1 MVDFCLSQ
9 CKQLL
14 SSSDYSEKLLGY
26 LSYSILVNVK
36 PGQPLHEHF
45 EDLLDLVYTLLIADL
60 QSTDE
65 RFNCLAIQFIAN
77 QFNSIEYKPLATA
90 PNANWLQVIDMV
102 YSTCTSPITSRTVKR
117 KASLALHSLFKLYPN
132 VVVTNTSW
140 IPRLLSLVE
149 NEDLGVITAS
159 TPLVQYVVSLQPKFA
174 KSILPSISSRLY
186 SLVVEE
192 KCPETYFYYNC
203 PAPWLSIKLLQMI
216 ESFFLDS
223 IVSISDFDANC
234 LNHLQQV
241 VARSIQNASQSN
253 KSLQTRNCY
262 SAILFQAVSLA
273 VFLDASPDAIVGAK
287 NALVMLLDSNES
299 NTKYLALDA
308 LIKLASRLDS
318 QELRFDANLL
328 RILRLLNDRDISVR
342 RKSLDLICTV
352 CNPQSYNKIINE
364 LLEYFP
370 VSDFSIKP
378 DLAIKI
384 AVLAENFAT
393 DSTWYVTTMLKLLS
407 IGGGINSNGLSYISN
422 EVWERIVQ
430 IVINNEQLQE
440 KTCKLIIN
448 LLKKSTNSETPQTA
462 TTSEAL
468 IKVAAIILGEFGNQV
483 DCFPEYKVSTQF
495 RLLYV
500 NYIRVSLVTR
510 AMILSTFLKFLV
522 KFPDEEFV
530 PDIVDLFEAESQ
542 SIDLEIQTRA
552 FEYLRLA
559 TMDSK
564 GLAAEVV
571 KPLPFFSQKASPLM
585 TRIGLSQKLLT
596 RNRSNSMVLSKYI
609 NSDQTQNEL
618 SDDNLNPFE
627 TQQEEVINLSSN
639 WYAGF
644 HRMLHYD
651 AGIFYENQLIKITYR
666 FVKEGYTLRMKLTFI
681 NNSLK
686 SAGTNITGFNIL
698 NLESGTHKE
707 NPSYVLKV
715 VESPEPSFSN
725 KSAMDVE
732 IKIRNIVE
740 LKENPIMS
748 FTFTC
753 GGSFNQL
760 NLKFPVNLLKCIRSS
775 STPTV
780 DEFNKRW
787 VQISE
792 QLGVEKG
799 GYLTNVTSGHRYN
812 SSNISRML
820 SRSGFAIVHETH
832 DDSQKE
838 ILVLAAGI
846 LHTQNANYGVLASIQ
861 STDDIGRQFA
871 IDIRC
876 TGGGVAEIISL
887 ELKEILEG
895 NI

>member
-1 MVDFCLSQ
+1 VR
-9 CKQLL
+9 
-14 SSSDYSEKLLGY
+14 
-26 LSYSILVNVK
+26 

-65 RFNCLAIQFIAN
+65 NFNCLAIQFIAN
-77 QFNSIEYKPLATA
+77 QFNSIEYKPLSTA

-102 YSTCTSPITSRTVKR
+102 YSTCTSPITSRKVKQ

-132 VVVTNTSW
+132 VVVTNTTW
-140 IPRLLSLVE
+140 IPRLLSLVD
-149 NEDLGVITAS
+149 NEDLGVITAL

-174 KSILPSISSRLY
+174 RSILPSISSRLY

-192 KCPETYFYYNC
+192 SCPETYFYYNC
-203 PAPWLSIKLLQMI
+203 PAPWLCIKLLQMV
-216 ESFFLDS
+216 ESFYLES
-223 IVSISDFDANC
+223 IVSISDFDANS
-234 LNHLQQV
+234 LSQLQQV
-241 VARSIQNASQSN
+241 VARSIQNASQPN
-253 KSLQTRNCY
+253 KNLQTRNCH
-262 SAILFQAVSLA
+262 SAILFQAVSLS
-273 VFLDASPDAIVGAK
+273 VFLQASPDAIVGAK
-287 NALVMLLDSNES
+287 NALVMLLDSNDS

-308 LIKLASRLDS
+308 LIKLTSRLDS

-328 RILRLLNDRDISVR
+328 RIFHLLNDRDISVR

-352 CNPQSYNKIINE
+352 CNPQTYNKIIQE

-370 VSDFSIKP
+370 VSEFSIKP

-407 IGGGINSNGLSYISN
+407 IGGGISSNGLSYISN

-440 KTCKLIIN
+440 TTCKLIIN
-448 LLKKSTNSETPQTA
+448 LLKKSTSTDSHQPA
-462 TTSEAL
+462 MTSEAL
-468 IKVAAIILGEFGNQV
+468 IKVAAIVLGEFGNQI
-483 DCFPEYKVSTQF
+483 DCFPEYKVSIQF
-495 RLLYV
+495 KLLYA
-500 NYIRVSLVTR
+500 NYIKVSLVSR
-510 AMILSTFLKFLV
+510 AMMLSTFLKFLV
-522 KFPDEEFV
+522 KFPEEEIV

-542 SIDLEIQTRA
+542 SMDLEIQTRA

-564 GLAAEVV
+564 ALAAEVV
-571 KPLPFFSQKASPLM
+571 KPLPFYSQKTSPLM
-585 TRIGLSQKLLT
+585 TRIGLSQKLLA
-596 RNRSNSMVLSKYI
+596 RNRSSSMVLSKYI
-609 NSDQTQNEL
+609 NSDQTQNESQ
-618 SDDNLNPFE
+618 SDENLNPFE
-627 TQQEEVINLSSN
+627 IEQEEAINLSSN

-698 NLESGTHKE
+698 NIESGTPKE

-715 VESPEPSFSN
+715 IESPEPSFSA

-732 IKIRNIVE
+732 IKVRNIVE
-740 LKENPIMS
+740 LKENPILS

-760 NLKFPVNLLKCIRSS
+760 NLKFPVNLLKCISSS

-787 VQISE
+787 AQVSE

-799 GYLTNVTSGHRYN
+799 GYLTNLTSSHRYN

-832 DDSQKE
+832 DDDSQKE
-838 ILVLAAGI
+838 ISVLAAGI
-846 LHTQNANYGVLASIQ
+846 LHTQNANYGVLASIR
-861 STDDIGRQFA
+861 STDNIGRQFD

-895 NI
+895 SI